1 MGKCRFLLA
10 GCFCILEQICCIDVT
25 YVRRWM
31 SRRQIAP
38 IALWTFV
45 CKIVQLF
52 PSLESILESIAN
64 RGHQSEFFG
73 SRTGLVSPQY
83 FSPNGSLCALHMIC
97 RWNVIFERDVAT
109 ISHLLQLFFTPLFT
123 GKIVASLLPKYRAHY
138 VGDAPEASAS
148 RVFSLFRIVSLSFLR
163 SRSAFF
169 IANIRFFPVSI
180 ILGGKK
186 IRFKKHPAFKKD
198 ISVYY

>member
-1 MGKCRFLLA
+1 MGKCCFLLA

-25 YVRRWM
+25 YVRRRM
-31 SRRQIAP
+31 SRKQIAP
-38 IALWTFV
+38 IAPWTFV

-52 PSLESILESIAN
+52 PSLESILESIDN

-73 SRTGLVSPQY
+73 WRTGLVSPQY
-83 FSPNGSLCALHMIC
+83 FSPYASLCALHMTC
-97 RWNVIFERDVAT
+97 HWNVIFERDVAT
-109 ISHLLQLFFTPLFT
+109 ISHLLQVFFTPLFT
-123 GKIVASLLPKYRAHY
+123 SKIVASLLPECRAHY
-138 VGDAPEASAS
+138 IIDAPEDSAS

-186 IRFKKHPAFKKD
+186 IRFKKHPFKKD